1 VCSPGTFYTWR
12 PTFDFKDEALMK
24 LIGSTTSPYVRKVR
38 IVLAEKRMDCEFVK
52 EDVWSAQTTI
62 GQKNPLGKI
71 PVLLLD
77 DNTPIYDSRVI
88 VEYLDARAPTARLI
102 PDENRDRAEVKTWEA
117 LADGSNDAAI
127 AMRLESNREPQF
139 QLQSWID
146 RQRLKVDRALAE
158 MSRAL
163 GKNAWCHGKSFSLAD
178 VATGVALGYLS
189 FRFPQIEWAQ
199 QYPNLLAHYEKLMDR
214 ESFKSTAPQ

>member
-1 VCSPGTFYTWR
+1 
-12 PTFDFKDEALMK
+12 MK

-52 EDVWSAQTTI
+52 EDVWSPDTTI
-62 GQKNPLGKI
+62 GQKNPLGKV
-71 PVLLLD
+71 PVLVLD
-77 DNTPIYDSRVI
+77 DNTMIYDSRVI

-117 LADGSNDAAI
+117 LADGTNDAAV
-127 AMRLESNREPQF
+127 AMLLEGKREKSL

-146 RQRLKVDRALAE
+146 RQRVKVDRALAE

-178 VATGVALGYLS
+178 VTTGVALGYLS
-189 FRFPQIEWAQ
+189 FRFPQIEWQQ
-199 QYPNLLAHYEKLMDR
+199 QYPNLHTHYNKLMERD
-214 ESFKSTAPQ
+214 SFKNTVPQ